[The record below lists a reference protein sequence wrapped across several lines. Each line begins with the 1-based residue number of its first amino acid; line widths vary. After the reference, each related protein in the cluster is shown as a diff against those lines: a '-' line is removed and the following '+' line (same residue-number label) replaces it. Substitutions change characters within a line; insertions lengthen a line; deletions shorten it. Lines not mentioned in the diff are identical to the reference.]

1 LPDTFASKA
10 AATAEK
16 NADNAIGNVTGSNSV
31 NVFLGLGLPWM
42 IASIYH
48 VAKGSTFKVQAGSLG
63 FSVTIYTI
71 TAICAVILLMLRRS
85 FAIFGNAELGGNVP
99 MKYVSAVILVF
110 LWFTYVTL
118 SSLQAYGVITSP
130 F

>member
-1 LPDTFASKA
+1 MYLFFQ
-10 AATAEK
+10 
-16 NADNAIGNVTGSNSV
+16 GS
-31 NVFLGLGLPWM
+31 
-42 IASIYH
+42 A
-48 VAKGSTFKVQAGSLG
+48 FKVSAGDLG

-71 TAICAVILLMLRRS
+71 TAICAVTLLMLRRS